1 MRDVAS
7 FRLSPQ
13 DDRFP
18 VGTLVGVYP
27 AGSARIGGS
36 PTGDRITVATTTSS
50 GTSFG
55 GLRTGTAY
63 VAYALVNGE
72 HRYTRFSVKSL
83 PGLVTVESTGG
94 RKVVTPTADNQVPL
108 SSSGDEEG
116 LTWELPGETNAAL
129 PEGGSDGDF
138 LVRAAATG
146 AVWTPL
152 EIPTNFSRA
161 VPAGTLPA
169 VSSVPILPTDAIVT
183 LRATLGANAQ
193 VTFDPMNQGL
203 VVVVDVT
210 QDAVGGWALSLPQA
224 RGASPVFETGANART
239 VLTFI
244 SPDGQSLFAQGQPAA
259 SAPLTI
265 TEAVGTV
272 QTGS

>member
-1 MRDVAS
+1 MRCVAS

-63 VAYALVNGE
+63 VAYAQVAGE

-94 RKVVTPTADNQVPL
+94 RRVVTPTADNQVPL

-116 LTWELPGETNAAL
+116 LTWELPGDTNAAL
-129 PEGGSDGDF
+129 PEGGSDGDV
-138 LVRAAATG
+138 LVRAADG

-152 EIPTNFSRA
+152 DIPTNFSRA
-161 VPAGTLPA
+161 VTPGVLPA
-169 VSSVPILPTDAIVT
+169 VSSVQIVPTDAIVA
-183 LRATLGANAQ
+183 LRATLAANAS

-210 QDAVGGWALSLPQA
+210 QNATGGWALSLPQS
-224 RGASPVFETGANART
+224 RGATPVFDTSPNART

-244 SPDGQSLFAQGQPAA
+244 SPDGQALFMQGVQAT